1 MNDTHRFLLSVCAG
15 IVAYVAVH
23 SLYSFEGRE
32 PNRTLVGATG
42 AIAAVGVWHFLRYRK
57 KS

>member
-15 IVAYVAVH
+15 IVAYVVVYGAYY
-23 SLYSFEGRE
+23 LDGRE
-32 PNRTLVGATG
+32 PNRALVGATG
-42 AIAAVGVWHFLRYRK
+42 AIAAVGAWHFLRYRK